1 MKLNRILRISALV
14 LAVLVFAA
22 ASPAALSAEEAGG
35 VESFPVI
42 AGVTTNQ
49 AGASLLSVNVK
60 GSNLPE
66 PKMLSKNS
74 SELKVLFPGTRLP
87 SLTWS
92 RDYDFPL
99 LEGVDLEQNGE
110 GVLMTLRTTEALR
123 LKTMEGRAPSRVFR
137 FQFEA
142 MDAYNVSRDPLPVR
156 PVPVPRPNDPLA
168 STKPITLELRDVDI
182 RDVFRMFGEM
192 TDMNIIADPSMP
204 SAYVTVSLK
213 KVPLSEAF
221 GYLMRMYDLGYAI
234 MGKTIIVGKKGS
246 LGKTLGKEK
255 TRSFRVAY
263 AEPAKAAAL
272 LQGLAGVEKVVVD
285 DRLRM
290 IYVTAPE
297 DEMYQIE
304 RVLQKV
310 DHPGQQ
316 VLLQARIVEVTDS
329 GKKALENTIAAVY
342 KRWGLAY
349 NPESGQTEIGYT
361 YDSAMA
367 SPTVKALDSVLSTIS
382 TKSEGK
388 VLASPSVVTLDGEEA
403 EVKLIQKLKYQSG
416 IDEDGNPEFED
427 EEVGPTLTFTPV
439 VGRENMVTVE
449 VEIKTGEII
458 QFRTSGS
465 SEVPE
470 TSERSAETTVRVRN
484 GEPFVIGGL
493 FKDSDTT
500 ALNRIPVLAD
510 IPLLGGLFKSESKN
524 KERSEVVMI
533 LIPYILE
540 MPNGG
545 IEVSTL

>member
-1 MKLNRILRISALV
+1 MKLTNGIRISGLLLVVLALV
-14 LAVLVFAA
+14 A
-22 ASPAALSAEEAGG
+22 ASPAVVRAEDALM
-35 VESFPVI
+35 VEDLPVV
-42 AGVTTNQ
+42 AGVVTNQ
-49 AGASLLSVNVK
+49 IGAGLLSVNVK
-60 GSNLPE
+60 GKNLPAPE
-66 PKMLSKNS
+66 VLSKNP
-74 SELKVLFPGTRLP
+74 SEVRVLFPGAGLP

-92 RDYDFPL
+92 RDYNFPL
-99 LEGVDLEQNGE
+99 LEGIDLEQNGE
-110 GVLMTLRTTEALR
+110 GVLMVLRTTEAVR
-123 LKTMEGRAPSRVFR
+123 LKKLEGRAPSRVFR
-137 FQFEA
+137 FRFQA
-142 MDAYNVSRDPLPVR
+142 LDATRVSREPLKARKFPVA
-156 PVPVPRPNDPLA
+156 RPNDPLA
-168 STKPITLELRDVDI
+168 SSKPITLELRDVDI
-182 RDVFRMFGEM
+182 RDVFRMFGEI
-192 TDMNIIADPSMP
+192 TDMNIVADPSMP

-213 KVPLSEAF
+213 KTPLNEAF
-221 GYLMRMYDLGYAI
+221 GYIMRMYDLGYAI
-234 MGKTIIVGKKGS
+234 MGRTIIVGKKGS
-246 LGKTLGKEK
+246 LGKALGKEK

-272 LQGLAGVEKVVVD
+272 LQGLSGVEKVVVD
-285 DRLRM
+285 ERLRM
-290 IYVTAPE
+290 IYVTAAE
-297 DEMYQIE
+297 DEMYDVE
-304 RVLQKV
+304 RVLQRV

-329 GKKALENTIAAVY
+329 GKKALENTIDALY
-342 KRWGLAY
+342 KKWAFSY
-349 NPESGQTEIGYT
+349 NPESGQTQVGYT
-361 YDSAMA
+361 YNSALA
-367 SPTVKALDSVLSTIS
+367 NPTVKALDTALSVIS

-458 QFRTSGS
+458 QFRSSGS

-500 ALNRIPVLAD
+500 SLNRIPVLAD
-510 IPLLGGLFKSESKN
+510 IPLLGGLFESESKN

-540 MPNGG
+540 MPNGA